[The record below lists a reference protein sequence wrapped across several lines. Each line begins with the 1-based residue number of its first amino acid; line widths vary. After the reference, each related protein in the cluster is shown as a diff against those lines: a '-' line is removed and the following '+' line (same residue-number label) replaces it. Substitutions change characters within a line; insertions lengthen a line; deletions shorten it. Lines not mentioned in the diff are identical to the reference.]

1 MLRKLKILFY
11 FIIVNNQL
19 YFLDG
24 LRSSL
29 FKVFAKNKGI
39 KNLLILSGVF
49 VEGFPNLYLG
59 NNVSINQNCF
69 LSCYGGL
76 TIGDNVAIGH
86 NVSILTT
93 DHVFSDLEIPIK
105 EQKLIYKEVKIGD
118 NVYIG
123 AKATILAGVS
133 IPNGTV
139 IGAGSVVTKS
149 FTEENCI
156 IAGVPAKLIKKR

>member
-1 MLRKLKILFY
+1 MLRKLKILLY

-19 YFLDG
+19 YFLDK
-24 LRSSL
+24 LRSRL
-29 FKVFAKNKGI
+29 FKVFAKNKDI
-39 KNLLILSGVF
+39 KDLLILSGVF
-49 VEGFPNLYLG
+49 IEGYPNLHLG

-69 LSCYGGL
+69 ISCYGGL
-76 TIGDNVAIGH
+76 EIGNDVAIGH

-93 DHVFSDLEIPIK
+93 DHVFDDLTIPIK
-105 EQKLIYKEVKIGD
+105 QQKLVYKKVVIGN

-123 AKATILAGVS
+123 AKATILAGVT

-149 FTEENCI
+149 ITEDNCI
-156 IAGVPAKLIKKR
+156 IAGIPAKIIRKR